1 MLMFQWWAAGSVK
14 KLALPTRMLHDKY
27 SKAFDI
33 REEMLEQLTEAM
45 KFNKELKAHV
55 NRIFDSL
62 NPVRVL
68 SLFERMIREVFHDIF
83 STKLSCWS
91 TILKWNK
98 LLCHLNWEAQNVG
111 P

>member
-1 MLMFQWWAAGSVK
+1 MALGTVK

-27 SKAFDI
+27 SKAIDL
-33 REEMLEQLTEAM
+33 REEMLDQLTEAM

-68 SLFERMIREVFHDIF
+68 SLFERMIQEVLKTIF
-83 STKLSCWS
+83 S
-91 TILKWNK
+91 NDF
-98 LLCHLNWEAQNVG
+98 LLCWPGILDKTG
-111 P
+111 